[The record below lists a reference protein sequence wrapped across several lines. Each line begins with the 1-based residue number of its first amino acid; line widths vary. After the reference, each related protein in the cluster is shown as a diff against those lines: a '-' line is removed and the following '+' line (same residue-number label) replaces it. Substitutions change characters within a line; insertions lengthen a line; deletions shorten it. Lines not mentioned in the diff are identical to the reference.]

1 MRRISTLIGVVSFA
15 WLITAGSAVA
25 QPPPDTQLP
34 NPQLNVVTPCGGKAG
49 TTVEVT
55 FAGVDLEEPRALLF
69 SHPSIK
75 AEAIQ
80 PPPPPAPDPK
90 KPADPKAPPPPKPQ
104 VTKFRVTIAA
114 DAPIG
119 NHDVRIVSKYGMSN
133 PRVFVVGDLPE
144 VAEKEPNNDVAEA
157 QRVELNSTIN
167 GAITAPTDVD
177 YFVFAGKKGQR
188 VVVSCPAS
196 TIDSRLR
203 AGIEIYNSQ
212 GKRLASGRQYQG
224 SDALADVILQ
234 ADGDYY
240 VRLFEFTH
248 TLGSPEHF
256 YRLTISTAPWID
268 AVHPCAVLPGK
279 PTQVTVYGR
288 NLPDGKPDPAAVVD
302 GSVLE
307 KIVVTV
313 NPPNDPAKLQRL
325 DFTGRIEPQTAML
338 DGFEFRVRNATGSSN
353 PFLLTYATA
362 PVVLD
367 NEANHTPET
376 AQEINV
382 PCEIAGRIMKRG
394 DRRRYVFTAKKG
406 EIYNIEVLSHRI
418 GAPTDMRFVLHNVAA
433 KADIIDSDDNPD
445 AINPKFF
452 TRTDDPPV
460 FRFGVPADG
469 KYQLMVMSTH
479 GDTLA
484 GPRQFYRVRITPDVP
499 DFRLFVMP
507 PANYRNDCAQLL
519 QGGNQMVTV
528 FAWRNDGFNGP
539 ITVTAD
545 GLPKGVTCPE
555 QVITNGMRVTRL
567 VLSAAA
573 DAPEFNG
580 EFRVKGTAVVKGQ
593 PVTREARPASITWPV
608 PPQQNIPTLTRLD
621 RGLALSVREKA
632 PFNVALTL
640 DKPAVVQGDK
650 ANLTV
655 KLTRL
660 WPDFKQPLTASLEEL
675 LPNIVVNNNQPLTL
689 NPGKDDGPM
698 PIVVNPNTEPGKY
711 TIVLHCA
718 SPIPYNKDP
727 KNAQKPPINVV
738 QSSLPV
744 TLTVLPKQVG
754 TLALATPNP
763 MLKVGADTE
772 VVVKVTRMYD
782 FAGEFAVQFVMPP
795 NAQGITA
802 DAVTIPAG
810 KDEAKFVLKTAATVA
825 PGARNDL
832 IVRAVAM
839 VNGNVPTTHELKFA
853 VNVVK

>member
-1 MRRISTLIGVVSFA
+1 MGRTSIFIGVVSFA
-15 WLITAGSAVA
+15 WLIAAGSAVA

-34 NPQLNVVTPCGGKAG
+34 IPQLNVVTPCGGKAG

-75 AEAIQ
+75 AEPIQ
-80 PPPPPAPDPK
+80 PPPPPPADPK
-90 KPADPKAPPPPKPQ
+90 KPAPPADPKKPAPPP
-104 VTKFRVTIAA
+104 KFKVTIAA

-119 NHDVRIVSKYGMSN
+119 NHDIRIVSKYGVSN

-157 QRVELNSTIN
+157 QRVELNTTIT

-177 YFVFAGKKGQR
+177 YFVFAGKKDQR
-188 VVVSCPAS
+188 VVVSCLAS

-203 AGIEIYNSQ
+203 AGIEIYNGQ
-212 GKRLASGRQYQG
+212 GKRLAAGRQYQG
-224 SDALADVILQ
+224 SDALTDVTLP

-240 VRLFEFTH
+240 VRVFEFTH

-268 AVHPCAVLPGK
+268 AVHPCTVLPGK

-338 DGFEFRVRNATGSSN
+338 DGFEFRVRNAVGTSN

-367 NEANHTPET
+367 NDANNTPET
-376 AQEINV
+376 SQEINV
-382 PCEIAGRIMKRG
+382 PCEIAGRILKRG
-394 DRRRYVFTAKKG
+394 DRDRYVFTAKKG
-406 EIYNIEVLSHRI
+406 EIYNIEVLSHRL
-418 GAPTDMRFVLHNVAA
+418 GAATDMRFVLHNIAA

-460 FRFGVPADG
+460 YRFGVPADG
-469 KYQLMVMSTH
+469 KFQLMVMSTH

-499 DFRLFVMP
+499 DFRLFAMP
-507 PANYRNDCAQLL
+507 PANYRNDCTQLH
-519 QGGNQMVTV
+519 QGGNQMITV
-528 FAWRNDGFNGP
+528 YAWRRDGFNGP
-539 ITVTAD
+539 ITISAE

-555 QVITNGMRVTRL
+555 QIMSPGMRVARL

-573 DAPEFNG
+573 DAPESNG
-580 EFRVKGTAVVKGQ
+580 EIRVKGTAVVRGQ
-593 PVTREARPASITWPV
+593 TLIREARGASITWPV

-621 RGLALSVREKA
+621 RGLALSVRDKA
-632 PFNVALTL
+632 PFNVVPTL
-640 DKPAVVQGDK
+640 DKPAIVQGDK
-650 ANLTV
+650 GNLTV
-655 KLTRL
+655 KLARL
-660 WPDFKQPLTASLEEL
+660 WPDFKQPLTVQLEEA
-675 LPNIVVNNNQPLTL
+675 LPNMLFNNNQPLAL
-689 NPGKDDGPM
+689 NPGKDDGTM

-711 TIVLHCA
+711 NVVLRCA

-738 QSSLPV
+738 LPSVPV

-782 FAGEFAVQFVMPP
+782 FAGEFAVQLVMPA

-802 DAVTIPAG
+802 DPVTIAAG
-810 KDEAKFVLKTAATVA
+810 KDEAKFVLKTAANVA

-832 IVRAVAM
+832 IVRAVATI
-839 VNGNVPTTHELKFA
+839 NGNVPTTHELKFA